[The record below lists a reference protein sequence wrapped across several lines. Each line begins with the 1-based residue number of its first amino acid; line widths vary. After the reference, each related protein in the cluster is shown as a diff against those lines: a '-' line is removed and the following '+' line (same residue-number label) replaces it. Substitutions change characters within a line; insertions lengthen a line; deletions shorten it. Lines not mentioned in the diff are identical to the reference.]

1 MRRYI
6 TIRLSCNR
14 LFILVFTGFLISCE
28 DTKKQHSI
36 KFYAGPVLVSENLNT
51 IYSDS
56 AKVKMR
62 LQAPVQTEFANG
74 NQEYEKGLEVTFF
87 EKDTIRKSYL
97 RADVVFYNKQQD
109 LYTAIGNVVLEDL
122 VKHEKLNTEKLLW
135 SRYEGRVYNNE
146 FVKITTP
153 TQILKGKGLTAKQ
166 DFSTYTIL
174 EPEGQIM
181 DAASS
186 DFF

>member
-1 MRRYI
+1 LLS
-6 TIRLSCNR
+6 RLINIFCLSFL
-14 LFILVFTGFLISCE
+14 LFSCE
-28 DTKKQHSI
+28 ETKKQHSI
-36 KFYAGPVLVSENLNT
+36 KFYAGPMLVSENLNT

-97 RADVVFYNKQQD
+97 KADVVFYNKQQD

-122 VKHEKLNTEKLLW
+122 IKHEKLNTEKLQW
-135 SRYEGRVYNNE
+135 SRYEGRVFNNE

>member
-1 MRRYI
+1 MSVNSLYI
-6 TIRLSCNR
+6 FIFSLL
-14 LFILVFTGFLISCE
+14 LFSCE
-28 DTKKQHSI
+28 ETKKQHSI
-36 KFYAGPVLVSENLNT
+36 KFYAGPLLVSENLNT
-51 IYSDS
+51 TYTDS

-62 LQAPVQTEFANG
+62 LQAAVQTEFANG

-97 RADVVFYNKQQD
+97 KADVVFYNKQQD

-122 VKHEKLNTEKLLW
+122 QKHEKLNTEKLHW
-135 SRYEGRVYNNE
+135 SRFEGRVYNNE

-153 TQILKGKGLTAKQ
+153 TQVLKGKGLTAKQ